1 MKKIIKNVIFILL
14 CLSLIFSIF
23 KLLLDNKKEVY
34 INEKNKNELIEMLA
48 KEYEYPEQIT
58 KIKLDVMLGD
68 GELYL
73 YKGLKLEKKTLI
85 GENSKIFEYVIEKGS
100 NSGEKYIAISI
111 ISLVGILFCQAD
123 IRIKKS
129 EQ

>member
-1 MKKIIKNVIFILL
+1 MKKVIKSVIFIIL

-23 KLLLDNKKEVY
+23 KFLLDNKKELY
-34 INEKNKNELIEMLA
+34 INEKNKNELIEMLT
-48 KEYEYPEQIT
+48 KEYEYPDKIT
-58 KIKLDVMLGD
+58 RIKLDVMLGD

-85 GENSKIFEYVIEKGS
+85 GENSKIFQYVIEKGS
-100 NSGEKYIAISI
+100 NSGEKYIVVSI
-111 ISLVGILFCQAD
+111 ISLVGMLFCKND
-123 IRIKKS
+123 IRINKS